1 MVTHP
6 SKSVTTSPPQQTINH
21 WKLLAG
27 ILALGLVLRLCV
39 LPFSHTTEP
48 DAMSRILIGWEWL
61 QTPNTGLQS
70 AVWLPL
76 HTYILGTIFQLIP
89 EYYYTP
95 TLLNILF
102 AVLTA
107 IPLYWFSYREF
118 GQKSGVAAG
127 VIVATAFMVYPLAFR
142 NSLMALSDTPF
153 ALLLAASLPLLSYA
167 RAKNGT
173 LWQAALAG
181 AFITL
186 GAGIR
191 YEGWVLIPFMA
202 AVLWRHPKRL
212 LAFGAVAMV
221 VPTLWM
227 IGCLITHGD
236 PLYSFN
242 YQTLDTAAT
251 LSGRGGIS
259 LLKRFVRFIFFPGV
273 MGFGLSF
280 PVLGL
285 SLWGVVVALRKK
297 SRQLIW
303 LIPFLGLFL
312 ILSYKS
318 VQGTMNLQPRYAI
331 PIGMLLMPF
340 MVLGLEQIPQPKR
353 KIVTVAA
360 LVLMLPFSY
369 VLHLFRPALNLLLSD
384 TSMVKRESPASLIE
398 AVPRLSSGTLEF
410 SKQINQALDY
420 DNDRLI
426 MLGYGDDITYLTVH
440 AVKLTLDRVCTL
452 EDYTLDND
460 VFRQRCYQLFEQS
473 KQGVLAIHKPNWP
486 IDMVSKPVDQIT
498 QLGNGQQLLLT
509 VIEETEDS
517 VIYRFDVDS
526 SDG

>member
-1 MVTHP
+1 MVT
-6 SKSVTTSPPQQTINH
+6 KSPASAAPLQKTVNH
-21 WKLLAG
+21 WQLLAG
-27 ILALGLVLRLCV
+27 IMALGLVLRLCA
-39 LPFSHTTEP
+39 LPLAHTTEP
-48 DAMSRILIGWEWL
+48 DAMSRIVIAWEWL
-61 QTPNTGLQS
+61 QSPNTGLES

-76 HTYILGTIFQLIP
+76 HTYVLGATFKIIP

-95 TLLNILF
+95 TVLSILF

-107 IPLYWFSYREF
+107 VPLYWFSYREF
-118 GQKSGVAAG
+118 GQNSGAAAG

-181 AFITL
+181 AFISL

-202 AVLWRHPKRL
+202 AVLWRYPKRL
-212 LAFGAVAMV
+212 LVFGSVAMV

-227 IGCLITHGD
+227 IGCLVTHGD

-242 YQTLDTAAT
+242 YQTHDTAAT

-259 LLKRFVRFIFFPGV
+259 LLKRFVRAIFFPGV
-273 MGFGLSF
+273 LGFGLSF

-285 SLWGVVVALRKK
+285 SLWGVVVALRQRR
-297 SRQLIW
+297 RQLIW
-303 LIPFLGLFL
+303 LVPFLGLFL

-318 VQGTMNLQPRYAI
+318 VEGTMNLQPRYAI
-331 PIGMLLMPF
+331 PIGMLLLPF

-353 KIVTVAA
+353 RLVTVVA
-360 LVLMLPFSY
+360 LIVMLPFSY
-369 VLHLFRPALNLLLSD
+369 ILHGFRPVLNLLLSD
-384 TSMVKRESPASLIE
+384 TRMVKRESPASLIE
-398 AVPRLSSGTLEF
+398 AVPRLSPETLAF
-410 SKQINQALDY
+410 ANQIAQALEY
-420 DNDRLI
+420 DTDRLV
-426 MLGYGDDITYLTVH
+426 MLGYGDDITYLTTH

-452 EDYTLDND
+452 EDYTLDNEA
-460 VFRQRCYQLFEQS
+460 FRQRCYRLLEQS
-473 KQGVLAIHKPNWP
+473 QQGVLAIHKPSWP
-486 IDMVSKPVDQIT
+486 TDIVSKPVGQVA
-498 QLGNGQQLLLT
+498 QLGNGQKLLLM
-509 VIEETEDS
+509 VVNETENS
-517 VIYRFDVDS
+517 VVYRFTVN
-526 SDG
+526 

>member
-1 MVTHP
+1 MTHP
-6 SKSVTTSPPQQTINH
+6 SKSLRSASPQPSINH
-21 WKLLAG
+21 WQLLAG
-27 ILALGLVLRLCV
+27 ILLLGLVLRLAV
-39 LPFSHTTEP
+39 LPFTHTTEP
-48 DAMSRILIGWEWL
+48 DAMSRIVISWEWL

-76 HTYILGTIFQLIP
+76 HTYVLGLMFKVFP
-89 EYYYTP
+89 EYYYIP
-95 TLLNILF
+95 TVLNILF

-107 IPLYWFSYREF
+107 IPLYWFSQREF
-118 GQKSGVAAG
+118 GEKSGIAAG
-127 VIVATAFMVYPLAFR
+127 AIAATAFMVYPLAFR

-181 AFITL
+181 LFISL
-186 GAGIR
+186 AAGIR

-202 AVLWRHPKRL
+202 VILWRYPRRL
-212 LAFGAVAMV
+212 LAFGAMAMV

-242 YQTLDTAAT
+242 YQSQDTAAT
-251 LSGRGGIS
+251 LSERGGLS
-259 LLKRFVRFIFFPGV
+259 VLKRTVRLIFFPGV
-273 MGFGLSF
+273 LGFGLSF

-285 SLWGVVVALRKK
+285 SLWGVAVALRKR
-297 SRQLIW
+297 SSQLIW
-303 LIPFLGLFL
+303 LVPFLALFL

-318 VQGTMNLQPRYAI
+318 VEGTMNLQPRYAI
-331 PIGMLLMPF
+331 PMGMLLLPF
-340 MVLGLEQIPQPKR
+340 MVVGLEQMPKQR
-353 KIVTVAA
+353 QKLVTAAA

-398 AVPRLSSGTLEF
+398 AIPRLSPTTLAF
-410 SKQINQALDY
+410 AKQIKQALNY
-420 DNDRLI
+420 DTDRLI
-426 MLGYGDDITYLTVH
+426 MLGYGDDITYLTIH
-440 AVKLTLDRVCTL
+440 AVKFTLDRVCTL

-473 KQGVLAIHKPNWP
+473 QQGVLAIHKPNWP
-486 IDMVSKPVDQIT
+486 TDMISNPVDGMV
-498 QLGNGQQLLLT
+498 QLGNGQRLALT
-509 VIEETEDS
+509 VMDNNEES
-517 VIYRFDVDS
+517 VIYRFEVAS
-526 SDG
+526 SNP

>member
-1 MVTHP
+1 MTHS
-6 SKSVTTSPPQQTINH
+6 SKLVRSASFQPTINH
-21 WKLLAG
+21 WQVLTG
-27 ILALGLVLRLCV
+27 ILLLGLVLRLV
-39 LPFSHTTEP
+39 ALPFTHTTEP

-76 HTYILGTIFQLIP
+76 HTYILGLVFNIVP

-95 TLLNILF
+95 TVLNILF

-107 IPLYWFSYREF
+107 IPLYWFSHREF
-118 GQKSGVAAG
+118 GQKSSIAAG
-127 VIVATAFMVYPLAFR
+127 AITATAFMVYPLAFR

-153 ALLLAASLPLLSYA
+153 TLLLAASLPLLSYA

-181 AFITL
+181 LFISL
-186 GAGIR
+186 AAGIR

-202 AVLWRHPKRL
+202 VILWRYPKRL
-212 LAFGAVAMV
+212 LAFGAMAMI

-242 YQTLDTAAT
+242 YQSQDTAAT
-251 LSGRGGIS
+251 LSERGGIS
-259 LLKRFVRFIFFPGV
+259 LLKRTVRLIFFPGV
-273 MGFGLSF
+273 LGFGLSF

-285 SLWGVVVALRKK
+285 SLWGVIVALRNK
-297 SRQLIW
+297 SSQLMW
-303 LIPFLGLFL
+303 LVPFLGLFL

-318 VQGTMNLQPRYAI
+318 VEGTMNLQPRYAI
-331 PIGMLLMPF
+331 PMGMFLLPF
-340 MVLGLEQIPQPKR
+340 MVMGLDQIPKNRRQ
-353 KIVTVAA
+353 VATMA
-360 LVLMLPFSY
+360 TLVLMLPCSY
-369 VLHLFRPALNLLLSD
+369 VLHLFRPGLTLLLSD
-384 TSMVKRESPASLIE
+384 TSMAKRESPASLIE
-398 AVPRLSSGTLEF
+398 AVPRLSPDTLAF
-410 SKQINQALDY
+410 AKQIKQALNY
-420 DNDRLI
+420 DTDSLI
-426 MLGYGDDITYLTVH
+426 MLGYGDDVTYLTVH

-473 KQGVLAIHKPNWP
+473 QQGVLAIHKPNWP
-486 IDMVSKPVDQIT
+486 TDMISKPVDQMV
-498 QLGNGQQLLLT
+498 QLSNGQRLALT
-509 VIEETEDS
+509 IVDDNEES
-517 VIYRFDVDS
+517 VIYRFEVAS
-526 SDG
+526 PRL